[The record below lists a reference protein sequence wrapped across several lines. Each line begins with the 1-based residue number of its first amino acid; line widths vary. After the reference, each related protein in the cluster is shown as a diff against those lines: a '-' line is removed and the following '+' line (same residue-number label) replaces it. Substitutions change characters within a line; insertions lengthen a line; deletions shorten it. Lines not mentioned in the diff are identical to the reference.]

1 MRKKRG
7 GKPQKQIDD
16 FAESHKKAEIMKT
29 KNHSDQLSV
38 LRGQKE
44 ILQAEL
50 EKAKVEVEL
59 IENRKRLNAIDE
71 KTNRDFR
78 NRQNK

>member
-16 FAESHKKAEIMKT
+16 FAESHEKAEIMKT